1 VAPVRADDPAQ
12 RAIGGLGIK
21 WYSIIIYSVLAG
33 GFALVTMLMAANGS
47 PVAFKPQ
54 IAAQAIILFGF
65 LLALLS
71 SGHASAKT
79 AQVYNDQQ
87 HKMAGKAD
95 IRFALQDLLT
105 AAEDNNNVPRDIVT
119 RIQALQRDSRFISP
133 NASPAAAAADQQVL
147 ADCDALSAAL
157 ADYSLNRQ
165 YATQL
170 TSQLERD
177 FRRRR
182 SL

>member
-1 VAPVRADDPAQ
+1 M
-12 RAIGGLGIK
+12 
-21 WYSIIIYSVLAG
+21 LAG

-87 HKMAGKAD
+87 QKMAGKAD

-105 AAEDNNNVPRDIVT
+105 AAEDNNTVPRDIVT
-119 RIQALQRDSRFISP
+119 RLRALQNDSRFISP
-133 NASPAAAAADQQVL
+133 NASPQPPRPTSRCSPTATPFRQHSPTTRSTGSMPPSSQANSNATSAAAA
-147 ADCDALSAAL
+147 
-157 ADYSLNRQ
+157 
-165 YATQL
+165 
-170 TSQLERD
+170 
-177 FRRRR
+177 R
-182 SL
+182 SDITHYTHHTPTTL